1 MDKIE
6 FGLSVTVVGLLV
18 VFAGLSLLILCLIA
32 FKYFFSERKKAPSA
46 TPAEETAPVFA
57 AQPELPEETV
67 PGGIAP
73 EVIAAITAAVS
84 AVWQKDTGFIVRRV
98 RRIHTAPAWNRA
110 GRDDQI
116 YSRL

>member
-1 MDKIE
+1 MSQLT
-6 FGLSVTVVGLLV
+6 FGLSVGAVGILV
-18 VFAGLSLLILCLIA
+18 VFSGLVILILCLKA
-32 FKYFFSERKKAPSA
+32 MELLFKDRKKKLPAAKAEAP
-46 TPAEETAPVFA
+46 TAALP
-57 AQPELPEETV
+57 AQPAAEP
-67 PGGIAP
+67 GIAP

-84 AVWQKDTGFIVRRV
+84 AVWQEDTGFVVRRV

>member
-1 MDKIE
+1 MNFS
-6 FGLSVTVVGLLV
+6 FGLSVAVVGLLV
-18 VFAGLSLLILCLIA
+18 VFSGLIILILCLKVLELL
-32 FKYFFSERKKAPSA
+32 FKDRPKRLPEAKA
-46 TPAEETAPVFA
+46 E
-57 AQPELPEETV
+57 AQPAALPQQ
-67 PGGIAP
+67 PPLSDGIAP

-84 AVWQKDTGFIVRRV
+84 AVWQQESGFIVRRV

>member
-1 MDKIE
+1 MSE
-6 FGLSVTVVGLLV
+6 LTFGLSVGAVGLLV
-18 VFAGLSLLILCLIA
+18 VFSGLVILILCLKAIEFF
-32 FKYFFSERKKAPSA
+32 FKDRKKALPSA
-46 TPAEETAPVFA
+46 RAEAPTAVLP
-57 AQPELPEETV
+57 AQPASEP
-67 PGGIAP
+67 GIAP

-84 AVWQKDTGFIVRRV
+84 AVWREDTGFVVRRV

>member
-1 MDKIE
+1 ME
-6 FGLSVTVVGLLV
+6 LSFGLSVAAVGILV
-18 VFAGLSLLILCLIA
+18 VFGGLVLLILCL
-32 FKYFFSERKKAPSA
+32 KLLELLFSDRKKKLPEKPKEAP
-46 TPAEETAPVFA
+46 TAALP
-57 AQPELPEETV
+57 AQPVHEQA
-67 PGGIAP
+67 IAP

-84 AVWQKDTGFIVRRV
+84 AVWQADTGFIVRRV